1 MTPNFGKSKTYRMA
15 GAITKFI
22 EEDLAEGGPSKSSD
36 LLAEFLESATAA
48 QLEVLFDIVI
58 SKVTYNDL

>member
-15 GAITKFI
+15 DAITEFL

-48 QLEVLFDIVI
+48 QLAVLFDCVTA
-58 SKVTYNDL
+58 KATYNDL